1 MEKIVVNNQ
10 EITGVRGVSIE
21 RLYKVYQSAIEDIPT
36 YWAENCFVDCDTD
49 YKPLEAF
56 LCISRDEDDCWYYRD
71 LPYSWQNGWSE
82 MMYYA
87 TKIDLLENE
96 VTAVTDYFEGS
107 PYDENGHPYDWATKE
122 DLEAWDKWEEETK
135 AEYAKDLDFRPF
147 EDIVE
152 ELIEG

>member
-56 LCISRDEDDCWYYRD
+56 LCISRDEEDCWYYRD

-82 MMYYA
+82 RMYFA
-87 TKIDLLENE
+87 TKIDLLEHNPNPFSPKSL
-96 VTAVTDYFEGS
+96 DGY
-107 PYDENGHPYDWATKE
+107 PYDENGDPYECVTQE
-122 DLEAWDKWEEETK
+122 DLEAWENWEEECK
-135 AEYAKDLDFRPF
+135 EEEANSLEFRSF

-152 ELIEG
+152 ELLG